1 MLDQTLFD
9 AVRAGKAVDT
19 GPTASDAGPHR
30 TGALL
35 DVASGA
41 LSTAIAPVRFSR
53 SQRSGVRSVEL
64 ASRQRTTGAPVV
76 TVEEELRTMDNA
88 EASALATQQD
98 LRDVVQ
104 WIKTV
109 PHDQGAFQS
118 LSLVRKTAQVDRCR
132 LHMTVQRGAHSIVR

>member
-1 MLDQTLFD
+1 
-9 AVRAGKAVDT
+9 
-19 GPTASDAGPHR
+19 
-30 TGALL
+30 
-35 DVASGA
+35 
-41 LSTAIAPVRFSR
+41 
-53 SQRSGVRSVEL
+53 
-64 ASRQRTTGAPVV
+64 
-76 TVEEELRTMDNA
+76 MDNA

-132 LHMTVQRGAHSIVR
+132 LHMTVQRGARSIVR